1 MVAALI
7 GAVCVRYTRIFFGIL
22 ALALSQVL
30 WSLAMKLFWVTGGTD
45 GLRVPTPTLLGVLG
59 APGADKTTFLATRY
73 YYYVLVVFAIATAV
87 MWVIVHSPFGKALQA
102 IRDNE
107 TRAEFVGVQVR
118 RYRYVAF
125 LVSGAF
131 TGLAGA
137 LWVPL
142 NGLTTPDILYW
153 PFSGRIVFM
162 VVLGGFRT
170 FWGPIVGAFVYN
182 YLEVWAVGA
191 TVYWQLVL
199 GVILVDPRPRD
210 AHRPRGD
217 GGPARRPLAGETAI
231 MSLLEIRNVT
241 KTFGDN
247 RAVDDVTLTIRKGE
261 FLGLI
266 GSNGAGKTTLVN
278 LISGF
283 FHADRGAL
291 VFDGHDITRRSIN
304 GRIRAGIARSFQLV
318 NLFDHLTVLDNVA
331 LTIFSRQGKT
341 RWLWKLAGRDH
352 AVRDEAVAVLRQF
365 GLEGNAAMLAGAVSQ
380 GERKLLD
387 VALAYAL
394 RPKLLFLDEPTS
406 GVSTREKAPIMDI
419 VTAVVRA
426 EGITAVVI
434 EHDMDIVFR
443 YSDRIVAMHQGAILA
458 SGTPDEIRRNE
469 QVAMTLLGTH
479 ATQ

>member
-1 MVAALI
+1 
-7 GAVCVRYTRIFFGIL
+7 
-22 ALALSQVL
+22 
-30 WSLAMKLFWVTGGTD
+30 
-45 GLRVPTPTLLGVLG
+45 
-59 APGADKTTFLATRY
+59 
-73 YYYVLVVFAIATAV
+73 
-87 MWVIVHSPFGKALQA
+87 
-102 IRDNE
+102 
-107 TRAEFVGVQVR
+107 
-118 RYRYVAF
+118 
-125 LVSGAF
+125 
-131 TGLAGA
+131 
-137 LWVPL
+137 
-142 NGLTTPDILYW
+142 
-153 PFSGRIVFM
+153 
-162 VVLGGFRT
+162 
-170 FWGPIVGAFVYN
+170 
-182 YLEVWAVGA
+182 
-191 TVYWQLVL
+191 
-199 GVILVDPRPRD
+199 
-210 AHRPRGD
+210 
-217 GGPARRPLAGETAI
+217 
-231 MSLLEIRNVT
+231 MSLLEIRNIT
-241 KTFGDN
+241 KSFGDN
-247 RAVDDVTLTIRKGE
+247 RAVDDVSLTIRKGE

-283 FHADRGAL
+283 FPTDHGAL
-291 VFDGHDITRRSIN
+291 IFDGQDITRHSIN

-331 LTIFSRQGKT
+331 LTIFSRQGKA
-341 RWLWKLAGRDH
+341 RSLWTLADRDL
-352 AVRDEAVAVLRQF
+352 AVREEAVTVLRQF
-365 GLEGNAAMLAGAVSQ
+365 GMEAKASLLAGAISQ

-458 SGTPDEIRRNE
+458 SGSPDEIRRNE